1 MENIKVSILCLCFNH
16 EKYIRKCLDGFVMQ
30 ECDFEYEVL
39 IHDDASTDSSVEI
52 IREYEQKYPN
62 IIKPA
67 YQTENQFSKGVKISK
82 TFLFP
87 RVKGEYIALCE
98 GDDFW
103 TDPQKLKKQVEFLDN
118 NPEYSACVHRAVV
131 RYSKTGEEIRIPQ
144 ISEGR
149 EFSLDEIIRAGGGIF
164 ATNSLMART
173 KEYLTLPECFE
184 AKGFGDY
191 QRFMY
196 AAICGKV
203 WCMCDVMSQY
213 NCENDG
219 SWTATVWK
227 NPERRIAH
235 HKEMIRMLNAVN
247 EHYEYKFNDSIEFK
261 TKQTQFKIF
270 VLTNDKKSMKSK
282 EYRPFLKMHKRIKF
296 VQFVFKTFP
305 FVKRLLN
312 RK

>member
-39 IHDDASTDSSVEI
+39 IHDDASTDASAQI
-52 IREYEQKYPN
+52 IKEYEQKYPN
-62 IIKPA
+62 IIKPI
-67 YQTENQFSKGVKISK
+67 YQTENQFSKGIKISK

-103 TDPQKLKKQVEFLDN
+103 TDPHKLKKQVEFLDAN
-118 NPEYSACVHRAVV
+118 AEYSACVHRATLKFN
-131 RYSKTGEEIRIPQ
+131 KTGAESEFPRIN
-144 ISEGR
+144 EGR
-149 EFSLDEIIRAGGGIF
+149 EFSLDEIIREGGGIF

-173 KEYLTLPECFE
+173 QEYITLPTCFE

-203 WCMCDVMSQY
+203 WCMFDNMSQY
-213 NCENDG
+213 NCENEG

-227 NPERRIAH
+227 NPERRLAH
-235 HKEMIRMLNAVN
+235 HREMIRMLSAVN
-247 EHYEYKFNDSIEFK
+247 EYYEYKFKDALEFK
-261 TKQTQFKIF
+261 IKQTQFAIF
-270 VLTNDKKSMKSK
+270 VLTNDKKSMKLK
-282 EYRPFLKMHKRIKF
+282 EYRTFLKMHKRIKF
-296 VQFVFKTFP
+296 IQFVFKYFP
-305 FVKRLLN
+305 FVKKILDR
-312 RK
+312 R